1 MHAKRRG
8 FTLIELL
15 VVIAIIAILAAI
27 LFPVFAR
34 ARAKAQ
40 QNTCLSNVKQLML
53 GCMMYFSD
61 YDQKTFTY
69 GAIQNGSM
77 AGSPG
82 EGIAAPYAVYP
93 YVKNAQIYLCP
104 INLTNL
110 GANNVPPVGPDWSYI
125 WNQAITSFSY
135 NSSIDKCT
143 YPGEMWAFGE
153 RSIGE
158 RQTSIAT
165 VRPPCDAYNTNGRI
179 GKPHNEGLN
188 VAFLDGHVKWLSY
201 NNRLWDGDGTCTTPA
216 GTDVRRF
223 WLGTD

>member
-1 MHAKRRG
+1 MRTRRFG

-40 QNTCLSNVKQLML
+40 QSTCLSNVKQLML

-77 AGSPG
+77 TGSVG
-82 EGIAAPYAVYP
+82 EGIAAPMAIYP
-93 YVKNAQIYLCP
+93 YVKNGQIYLCP
-104 INLTNL
+104 VNLTNL
-110 GANNVPPVGPDWSYI
+110 TANNVPPTGPDWSYEF
-125 WNQAITSFSY
+125 NQAIQSY
-135 NSSIDKCT
+135 GYSISLERCT
-143 YPGEMWAFGE
+143 YPGEMWAFAE
-153 RSIGE
+153 RNIGE
-158 RQTSIAT
+158 RQTNIAT
-165 VRPPCDAYNTNGRI
+165 IRPPCDAYSTQGRI
-179 GKPHNEGLN
+179 GKPHNDGLN
-188 VAFLDGHVKWLSY
+188 VSFLDGHVKWLNY
-201 NNRLWDGDGTCTTPA
+201 NDGLWDGRGTCA
-216 GTDVRRF
+216 MAVGSDVRRF

>member
-1 MHAKRRG
+1 MRRG

-40 QNTCLSNVKQLML
+40 QNNCLSNVKQLML

-61 YDQKTFTY
+61 YDQRTFTY
-69 GAIQNGSM
+69 GAIQNGSLV
-77 AGSPG
+77 GSPG
-82 EGIAAPYAVYP
+82 DGVAAPYAIYP

-110 GANNVPPVGPDWSYI
+110 GANNVPPVGPDWSYLF
-125 WNQAITSFSY
+125 NQNETAYSY
-135 NSSIDKCT
+135 AGHLDRCT
-143 YPGEMWAFGE
+143 YPGEMWLFSE

-158 RQTSIAT
+158 RQTSIGT
-165 VRPPCDAYNTNGRI
+165 IRPPCDAYSTNGRL
-179 GKPHNEGLN
+179 GKPHNDGAN
-188 VAFLDGHVKWLSY
+188 VGFLDGHAKWLSY
-201 NNRLWDGDGTCTTPA
+201 DNGLWTGNGTCSDATA
-216 GTDVRRF
+216 GSDIRRF
-223 WLGTD
+223 WRGLD